1 MDTKKITEKITSQFQ
16 WFHAHPELSYEEFD
30 TTAHIRQNLQ
40 AEGINII
47 NLPLQTGL
55 VAEVGTGQ
63 PPIVA
68 IRCDI
73 DALPVQEETDLS
85 YKSQIDG
92 KMHACG
98 HDFHTASILG
108 AAYILKQHE
117 KELKGTVRIIFQ
129 PGEEAPGGALKI
141 LETGVLEDVQVIFG
155 LHSSSLFP
163 VGVAAVRE
171 GAVTAAVDRFEIIFN
186 GKGTHAAH
194 PQKGVDPI
202 VAASAFVTAVQSVIS
217 RNADPFAADL
227 ISITHFQGGNT
238 WNVIPEKACLEGT
251 TRTLKAKDR
260 SMVRQRIYDLSD
272 HIAKA
277 FGATA
282 QIRWYDGPPATD
294 NDKKWTKFAEK
305 IAQQNGL
312 TVEPSPNSLGGEDFA
327 FYQEKIKGAF
337 IQIGTGLSYPNHN
350 PHFQIDPAALFPAAN
365 YLAQLAV
372 HALEQIKK

>member
-1 MDTKKITEKITSQFQ
+1 MNTKKIAEKIISEFH
-16 WFHAHPELSYEEFD
+16 WFHAHPELSYEEFN
-30 TTAHIRQNLQ
+30 TTARIRQNLQ
-40 AEGINII
+40 AEGIDII

-73 DALPVQEETDLS
+73 DALPVQEKTDLS
-85 YKSQIDG
+85 YKSQTDG

-108 AAYILKQHE
+108 AVYILKQHE

-141 LETGVLEDVQVIFG
+141 LETGVLADVQVIFG

-163 VGVAAVRE
+163 VGVAAIRA

-194 PQKGVDPI
+194 PQNGVDPI
-202 VAASAFVTAVQSVIS
+202 VAASAFVTAVQSVVS
-217 RNADPFAADL
+217 RNADPFATDL

-238 WNVIPEKACLEGT
+238 WNVIPEQVYLEGT
-251 TRTLKAKDR
+251 TRTLKTNDR
-260 SMVRQRIYDLSD
+260 NMVRQRIYDLSEY
-272 HIAKA
+272 IAKA
-277 FGATA
+277 YGATTK
-282 QIRWYDGPPATD
+282 IIWHDGPPATA
-294 NDKKWTKFAEK
+294 NDKEWTKFAEK

-312 TVEPSPNSLGGEDFA
+312 IVEPSPDSLGGEDFA
-327 FYQEKIKGAF
+327 FYQEKIKGVF
-337 IQIGTGLSYPNHN
+337 VLIGTGLSYPNHN
-350 PHFQIDPAALFPAAN
+350 PHFQIDSAALFPTAE
-365 YLAQLAV
+365 YMAQLSA